1 MTNLKV
7 KDWFIN
13 KVEVPVGYAIWDSE
27 IKRIMKETEKAS
39 LCILDVT
46 SKNGKYEESIQ
57 VWIPKSCIENA
68 QDYEEKKEKAF
79 EEGKARYEKLIAFC
93 KENGIKKARVG
104 LRTTTIMRMIEEAGL
119 VYNA

>member
-57 VWIPKSCIENA
+57 VWIPKACIENA

-93 KENGIKKARVG
+93 KENGVKKARVG
-104 LRTTTIMRMIEEAGL
+104 LRTSTIMRMIEEAGL